1 MVSVIIDNYNYGRY
15 IGQAIESVLNQTY
28 TDFEIIVV
36 DGASNDD
43 SKEVI
48 EKHVS
53 KYSEKIRAFYR
64 DKSGQAGSFNLGYKE
79 SKGDIIC
86 FLDADDYFY
95 ENKLEVVVK
104 KLESCDFLGNARRL
118 FGDVEEKDYVSPI
131 DKTKNRQEL
140 FRKYGYVY
148 TYNLITSC
156 LSAKRDLLEK
166 ILPMP
171 EDGYITHADM
181 YIKLMAQY
189 YSDITYIPE
198 VLTAYRIHNTQKNSE
213 FKDAKASSDFLD
225 EYYARVFNDVNE
237 TLAKNGCEPVPSLT
251 EKNLEKAFNISNPLS
266 KIKKGGTYAICGA
279 GVNSY
284 KLLNVIEAIGA
295 NVKYVSDSNSEKWGT
310 IWNGIEVISH
320 EALVEKRSE
329 YEQILIG
336 TFGYHK
342 EIEAQL
348 EKLGMKEGKDFF
360 IPVSLP
366 MD

>member
-48 EKHVS
+48 EKYVS
-53 KYSEKIRAFYR
+53 KYPEKIRAFYR
-64 DKSGQAGSFNLGYKE
+64 EKSGQAGSFNLGYKE

-104 KLESCDFLGNARRL
+104 KLESCDFLGNARKH
-118 FGDVEEKDYVSPI
+118 FGDVPEKEYISPI
-131 DKTKNRQEL
+131 DTTKNRQEL

-156 LSAKRDLLEK
+156 LSAKRDLLKK

-213 FKDAKASSDFLD
+213 FKDAKASSDYLE
-225 EYYARVFNDVNE
+225 EYYNQVFEDINKAL
-237 TLAKNGCEPVPSLT
+237 TKTGFATVPKLT
-251 EKNLEKAFNISNPLS
+251 DENLEKVFNIANPDS
-266 KIKKGGTYAICGA
+266 RIKRGGVYALCGA

-284 KLLNVIEAIGA
+284 KLLNVLNTVGA
-295 NVKYVSDSNSEKWGT
+295 KVKYVSDSNSSKWGT

-342 EIEAQL
+342 EIAAQL
-348 EKLGMKEGKDFF
+348 ESLGMKEGKDFF
-360 IPVSLP
+360 VPMSLP